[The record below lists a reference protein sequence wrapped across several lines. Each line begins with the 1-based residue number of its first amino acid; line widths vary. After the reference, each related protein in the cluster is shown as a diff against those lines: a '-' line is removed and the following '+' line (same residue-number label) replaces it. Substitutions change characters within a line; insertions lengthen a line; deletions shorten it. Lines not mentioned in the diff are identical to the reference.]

1 MTNRCDETYREI
13 QFPIEPS
20 DEELL
25 NYYSR
30 AVTKYV
36 DEHGVEREKAMVYG
50 LKEILKRW
58 GIGK

>member
-1 MTNRCDETYREI
+1 MNNRKCSYPFSEI
-13 QFPIEPS
+13 QFPIDPS

-30 AVTKYV
+30 AVTKYIEEEGA
-36 DEHGVEREKAMVYG
+36 DRDKAMVYG

-58 GIGK
+58 GDW